1 MAGHEGLSLVGKAA
15 ELFMGSVL
23 NDARLMVQQKH
34 RQTQKQLGMNTS
46 SGTVLSTA
54 DIIGALADAGV
65 HLKT

>member
-34 RQTQKQLGMNTS
+34 RQTQKLLGMNTS